1 LTTEQRQQYRAI
13 GSRLAVYLRERGHEL
28 PSRQILQ
35 ALASD
40 LAAEHNELAL
50 PLTDLL
56 LRPAFRQLVAKAGSG
71 RGSLESQALLQSM
84 QNTFAPVIIDAL
96 REILFGFIDLPTN
109 PTPHVT
115 ETTVN
120 RAAINPKYSE
130 PYVNRGFAK
139 NALGDKQGA
148 IARDVVILWVLTFMG
163 GFVVRVAGASPGTP
177 LFMEALFVSNTI
189 FSILGFTISGWLVG
203 GRRWK
208 HLLVVALLVWLTGL
222 INLFFGFTFIEW
234 LGSIVA
240 LLVFM
245 AIGGG
250 LSYLFRK

>member
-148 IARDVVILWVLTFMG
+148 ISDYNQAIAINPRNSAAYYNRGIIK
-163 GFVVRVAGASPGTP
+163 S
-177 LFMEALFVSNTI
+177 AL
-189 FSILGFTISGWLVG
+189 GD
-203 GRRWK
+203 K
-208 HLLVVALLVWLTGL
+208 
-222 INLFFGFTFIEW
+222 
-234 LGSIVA
+234 
-240 LLVFM
+240 
-245 AIGGG
+245 
-250 LSYLFRK
+250 